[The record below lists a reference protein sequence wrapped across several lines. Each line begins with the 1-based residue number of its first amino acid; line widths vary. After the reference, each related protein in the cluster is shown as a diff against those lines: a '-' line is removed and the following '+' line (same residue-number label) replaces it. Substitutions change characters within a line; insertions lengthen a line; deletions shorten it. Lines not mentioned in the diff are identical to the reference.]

1 MSSPQPEEGDVL
13 GVSPNAPPKL
23 YPAIPKHLDIGGLEG
38 NEP

>member
-38 NEP
+38 N